1 MFFKRSKPDSTHF
14 LVAVD
19 LGSNSFHMLVSRV
32 HDNHLQVI
40 DRLREMVRLGAGLNK
55 KNKLSEEAQQRAFDC
70 LRRFAQRLH
79 DIPEENIRIVG
90 TNTLRIATNAADFM
104 RQAKKILG
112 HPIEIISGME
122 EARLIYRGVAHS
134 LAEKGARRLVIDIG
148 GGSTE
153 VIIGEHFEPIKMKS
167 LRMGC
172 VSMTKR
178 FFADGL
184 INQTKLHQANISAEI
199 ELESI
204 VQPYKKLGWEQNIG
218 ASGSVR
224 AIQKVAME
232 EGWSTSGITQS
243 ALKQIQQAILDAKHI
258 DKLKLKGLNEDRRP
272 VFIGGY
278 VVLQAIFNAFDIEE
292 MHVSDGAVREG
303 VTYELLGRILHQ
315 DVQEQTI
322 QQLIKRYSVDQTQ
335 AKHVEETALQLYEHL
350 GEKWKHECKDYL
362 YLLSWAVQIHE
373 IGLAIAHD
381 GYHKHGAYLA
391 SNSDLPGF
399 SYQEQ
404 QFLAIL
410 IRTHRRKLS
419 PELYEDLPQDQVKPA
434 MLLSVLFRLAVTIQR
449 NRTHKNLPD
458 FKLEM
463 GKSKLTISF
472 PEGWLEQNA
481 LTTADLEQEII
492 YLKDIDFSLKL
503 KQ

>member
-1 MFFKRSKPDSTHF
+1 MFFKRSKPDSSHF

-32 HDNHLQVI
+32 QDNHLQVI
-40 DRLREMVRLGAGLNK
+40 DRLREMVRLGAGLNN
-55 KNKLSEEAQQRAFDC
+55 KNKLSEAAQQRAFEC
-70 LRRFAQRLH
+70 LQRFAQRLH

-90 TNTLRIATNAADFM
+90 TNTLRIATNAAGFM
-104 RQAKKILG
+104 QQAKKILG

-122 EARLIYRGVAHS
+122 EARLIYLGVAHS

-153 VIIGEHFEPIKMKS
+153 VIIGESFQPIKMKS

-172 VSMTKR
+172 VSMTRR
-178 FFADGL
+178 FFPDGEVNHSSL
-184 INQTKLHQANISAEI
+184 RQASIAAGI
-199 ELESI
+199 ELETI
-204 VQPYKKLGWEQNIG
+204 IAPYRKLGWEQIIG
-218 ASGSVR
+218 ASGSIR
-224 AIQKVAME
+224 AIQKVALE
-232 EGWSTSGITQS
+232 EGWSTGGITRNT
-243 ALKQIQQAILDAKHI
+243 LNMIQQAILDAKHI
-258 DKLKLKGLNEDRRP
+258 NQLSLKGLGEDRRP

-278 VVLQAIFNAFDIEE
+278 VVLRAIFDAFDIEE

-303 VTYELLGRILHQ
+303 VTYELLGRILHD
-315 DVQEQTI
+315 DVQEHTI
-322 QQLIKRYSVDQTQ
+322 QQLIKRYSIDQEQ
-335 AKHVEETALQLYEHL
+335 AKHVEQTALRLYEQL
-350 GEKWKHECKDYL
+350 GDKWKQPCDDYL
-362 YLLSWAVQIHE
+362 YLLSWAAQIHE

-419 PELYEDLPQDQVKPA
+419 PDLYTALPQDQVRPA
-434 MLLSVLFRLAVTIQR
+434 MLLSILLRLAVTSQR
-449 NRTHKNLPD
+449 NRTHQDLPD
-458 FKLEM
+458 FKLETR
-463 GKSKLTISF
+463 KSKLTITF
-472 PEGWLEQNA
+472 PQGWLEQHA
-481 LTTADLEQEII
+481 LTAADLEQEIT
-492 YLKDIDFSLKL
+492 YLKDIDFSLEIN
-503 KQ
+503 Q